1 MKILDFD
8 LIECMNLQVLHIL
21 SQLCF
26 ENLQGWLVHHIVTM
40 CEIKQFGIKKK
51 KFQKKKNFFSIQRAL

>member
-26 ENLQGWLVHHIVTM
+26 ENLQGWLVHHIVII

-51 KFQKKKNFFSIQRAL
+51 K

>member
-26 ENLQGWLVHHIVTM
+26 ENLQGWLVHHIVII
-40 CEIKQFGIKKK
+40 CEIKQFGIKKLFKKKKK
-51 KFQKKKNFFSIQRAL
+51 KFF

>member
-26 ENLQGWLVHHIVTM
+26 ENLQGWLVHHIVII
-40 CEIKQFGIKKK
+40 CEIKQFGIKNFSKK
-51 KFQKKKNFFSIQRAL
+51 TF